1 MIVDVVIPAFNEAGN
16 VGYVV
21 RDLKAQAV
29 RNVVVVDNNSTDD
42 TALEARQ
49 AGAVV
54 VAETTQ
60 GYGAACL
67 KGIAWVNDQ
76 STPADVILFCDADH
90 SDDIS
95 ALPSLLEPIERN
107 RADMVIGSRALG
119 ERQPGAMTPQQ
130 VFGNWLATRMIRL
143 MYGVR
148 YTDLGP
154 FRAIRR
160 ESLNAIGMVDQTYGW
175 TVEMQVKVVKEG
187 LRFTEIPVDY
197 KRRRTGKSKVAGTLK
212 GTILAG
218 YKIIGTI
225 FKYR

>member
-21 RDLKAQAV
+21 GDLKREAV
-29 RNVVVVDNNSTDD
+29 RNVVVVDNNSTDE
-42 TALEARQ
+42 TAAEATQ

-54 VAETTQ
+54 MKEPIQ

-67 KGIAWVNDQ
+67 QGIAWVNAQDE
-76 STPADVILFCDADH
+76 PADVILFCDADH

-95 ALPSLLEPIERN
+95 ALPSLIEPITRD

-119 ERQPGAMTPQQ
+119 EREPGAMTPQQ
-130 VFGNWLATRMIRL
+130 LFGNWLATRLIRL

-160 ESLNAIGMVDQTYGW
+160 ETLNAIGMVDQTYGW
-175 TVEMQVKVVKEG
+175 TVEMQVKVVKHG
-187 LRFTEIPVDY
+187 FRFTEIPVDY